1 MNNVLKKKKKE
12 ETWTQTT
19 QRKNSVQRIGV
30 MSTQAK
36 EPPEARRQAWNIL
49 PRSLQRKHSPINT
62 SISTCNLHNCEIIN
76 SVKSLSEPEQTHL
89 AGYTHT
95 ILVLQFTF

>member
-1 MNNVLKKKKKE
+1 M
-12 ETWTQTT
+12 
-19 QRKNSVQRIGV
+19 NSVQRLGV

-36 EPPEARRQAWNIL
+36 EPPEARREAWNIL
-49 PRSLQRKHSPINT
+49 LRSLQRKHSPINT

-76 SVKSLSEPEQTHL
+76 SVKSLSEPEQIHL

>member
-1 MNNVLKKKKKE
+1 MNNVLKKKRGNLDTDNTE
-12 ETWTQTT
+12 
-19 QRKNSVQRIGV
+19 KNSVQRLGV

-36 EPPEARRQAWNIL
+36 EPPEARREAWNIL